1 MLIANDISMPKHLVF
16 SLIVVLKKGCLSN
29 LVIIVMGRA
38 ENISPSAKLLWWK
51 KWSSAI
57 RCPFTLRTSSYFF
70 FWAFCA
76 ALVVVPETS
85 LAVVLLMTPTATVC
99 LKKKEKKLNKGKI
112 FFVKSKVSRQILGTT
127 FFHEIEKVSKLTSCH
142 ERRNVQEVGSQRKLP
157 RTWA

>member
-76 ALVVVPETS
+76 ALVVVPEIS

-99 LKKKEKKLNKGKI
+99 LKNKNKYLTNQVFCPIKFSQIVEK
-112 FFVKSKVSRQILGTT
+112 T
-127 FFHEIEKVSKLTSCH
+127 FFREIEKV
-142 ERRNVQEVGSQRKLP
+142 
-157 RTWA
+157 